1 MPTARYLHYDVFTSR
16 PFEGNQLAVFP
27 DAQALDGATM
37 QRLTNEMNF
46 AESTF
51 LLPAERPDTDI
62 RMRIFTPAREMPM
75 AGHPTIGTTFAL
87 AAQGREFLV
96 KLPLIGRFHVYNTMG
111 ALAAAD
117 ALGLNFREAVQNVA
131 GAPQVPGRLERVIE
145 HACQDTWRNV
155 RDDLKRIQL
164 AQLSSP
170 NGTVWQV
177 TEPTAEAA
185 NRLKALKIKPPPAI
199 LRLD

>member
-1 MPTARYLHYDVFTSR
+1 MLS
-16 PFEGNQLAVFP
+16 
-27 DAQALDGATM
+27 
-37 QRLTNEMNF
+37 
-46 AESTF
+46 
-51 LLPAERPDTDI
+51 LL
-62 RMRIFTPAREMPM
+62 
-75 AGHPTIGTTFAL
+75 
-87 AAQGREFLV
+87 
-96 KLPLIGRFHVYNTMG
+96 
-111 ALAAAD
+111 
-117 ALGLNFREAVQNVA
+117 
-131 GAPQVPGRLERVIE
+131 LERVIE